1 MRIFTKLSPISNT
14 RTADPWSRG
23 AEEESL
29 FRRPRQAGRIYL
41 PHSAYAL
48 RVQLV
53 CPIKDESS
61 RRTDRPQPN
70 THQQEQQHFY
80 PPEGQTRTLRE
91 LYKKTIFCIIRG
103 TRTTRAVASRTAL
116 TKYVFCIIL
125 LYHLQCVFLGGYWLR
140 HTSRIFW
147 YIGTLTQA
155 KIITFRTTLSRL
167 PPHFF
172 WL

>member
-1 MRIFTKLSPISNT
+1 MIDLTPSAPDTIGGTVLQRVLELLHT
-14 RTADPWSRG
+14 RKHRGSHKHGVRMDDKKTGILQLIEKCLFREEKRKAQKHARETDPRSRG
-23 AEEESL
+23 AEGESL
-29 FRRPRQAGRIYL
+29 FRRPRQAGRIYP

-103 TRTTRAVASRTAL
+103 M
-116 TKYVFCIIL
+116 
-125 LYHLQCVFLGGYWLR
+125 G
-140 HTSRIFW
+140 
-147 YIGTLTQA
+147 
-155 KIITFRTTLSRL
+155 KIK
-167 PPHFF
+167 
-172 WL
+172 

>member
-14 RTADPWSRG
+14 RTADPRSRG
-23 AEEESL
+23 AKEESL
-29 FRRPRQAGRIYL
+29 FRRPRQAGRIYP

-103 TRTTRAVASRTAL
+103 DPNYSCRRKQDGTYKICFLYNSVIPLAVRVPWGLLTTP
-116 TKYVFCIIL
+116 
-125 LYHLQCVFLGGYWLR
+125 HLPNFLIYR
-140 HTSRIFW
+140 NAHT
-147 YIGTLTQA
+147 G
-155 KIITFRTTLSRL
+155 
-167 PPHFF
+167 
-172 WL
+172 

>member
-1 MRIFTKLSPISNT
+1 MRIFMKLSPISNT
-14 RTADPWSRG
+14 RTADPRSRG

-29 FRRPRQAGRIYL
+29 FRRPRQAGRIYP

-91 LYKKTIFCIIRG
+91 LYKKTIFCIIRE

-125 LYHLQCVFLGGYWLR
+125 LYHLQVRVPWGLLTTPHLPNFLIYR
-140 HTSRIFW
+140 NAHT
-147 YIGTLTQA
+147 G
-155 KIITFRTTLSRL
+155 
-167 PPHFF
+167 
-172 WL
+172 

>member
-1 MRIFTKLSPISNT
+1 M
-14 RTADPWSRG
+14 
-23 AEEESL
+23 
-29 FRRPRQAGRIYL
+29 FRRPRQAGRIYP

-103 TRTTRAVASRTAL
+103 DPNYSCRRKQDGTYKICFLYNSVIPL
-116 TKYVFCIIL
+116 TSACS
-125 LYHLQCVFLGGYWLR
+125 LGATDYATPPEFFDISERSHRLR
-140 HTSRIFW
+140 LSHSVPLCQDYR
-147 YIGTLTQA
+147 LT
-155 KIITFRTTLSRL
+155 
-167 PPHFF
+167 FF
-172 WL
+172 DYNRPVNGKMNYRH

>member
-14 RTADPWSRG
+14 RTADPRGRG

-29 FRRPRQAGRIYL
+29 FRRPRQAGRIYP

-70 THQQEQQHFY
+70 THQQEQQLNK
-80 PPEGQTRTLRE
+80 PQKSLSPNPKGIIQENNI
-91 LYKKTIFCIIRG
+91 LYNSGNPNYSCRRKQDG
-103 TRTTRAVASRTAL
+103 TYKICFLYNSVIPLTVRVPWGLLTTP
-116 TKYVFCIIL
+116 
-125 LYHLQCVFLGGYWLR
+125 HLPNFLIYR
-140 HTSRIFW
+140 NAHT
-147 YIGTLTQA
+147 G
-155 KIITFRTTLSRL
+155 
-167 PPHFF
+167 
-172 WL
+172 

>member
-1 MRIFTKLSPISNT
+1 MHT
-14 RTADPWSRG
+14 RKHRGSHKHGVRMDDEKTGILQLIKKHLFKEEKKKPKSTPEKPTPKGRG

-29 FRRPRQAGRIYL
+29 FRRPRQAGRIYP

-53 CPIKDESS
+53 CSIKDESL

-103 TRTTRAVASRTAL
+103 TGKTR
-116 TKYVFCIIL
+116 
-125 LYHLQCVFLGGYWLR
+125 
-140 HTSRIFW
+140 
-147 YIGTLTQA
+147 
-155 KIITFRTTLSRL
+155 
-167 PPHFF
+167 
-172 WL
+172 